1 MDRDYLGQAF
11 VVAGLDLKAT
21 LDAAGVEAR
30 VLNRRVGSPL
40 D

>member
-21 LDAAGVEAR
+21 LDAAGVESR
-30 VLNRRVGSPL
+30 VYRRRFGNPE
-40 D
+40 